1 MAPSIA
7 AALERLSM
15 PKYVLYLS
23 DLGILCALGPTI
35 LPYMNDGC
43 ASVED
48 MILAAYP
55 NASDPKATNATTALT
70 PKYQQF
76 SMSDW

>member
-1 MAPSIA
+1 
-7 AALERLSM
+7 
-15 PKYVLYLS
+15 
-23 DLGILCALGPTI
+23 
-35 LPYMNDGC
+35 MNDGC

-76 SMSDW
+76 SMSDWERWTSHVVRIPLSLDHSVLAL